1 MLGNEH
7 NYRNELNSITAV
19 GTKSAWTP
27 ERRARQ
33 AQLIQRAKPW
43 EHSTGPKTEAGKA
56 TSARNA
62 YKGDTYHDCMAA
74 IANSRSISL
83 YIFGRQR

>member
-1 MLGNEH
+1 M
-7 NYRNELNSITAV
+7 

-33 AQLIQRAKPW
+33 SEIIKATKPW

-56 TSARNA
+56 ISSRNA
-62 YKGDTYHDCMAA
+62 SASPQRVMLRTMLADA
-74 IANSRSISL
+74 R
-83 YIFGRQR
+83 IFAKSALGRYRALKR